1 MHQKSY
7 VFFRNNL
14 SNKAFTLIE
23 LLVVVAIIGILAA
36 IGFVSFGGFT
46 DGAKASAT
54 KANHVQVTKFIIHE
68 TKKCQ
73 AGDTNIMVQENVSL
87 NCQGLL
93 VTSIIDHIKTY
104 TFANLKNIYN
114 PNSNQAY
121 LTRGLRQA
129 NSWSASPNW
138 TDSDVGI
145 VDLAEKS
152 PKEIHIRTCF
162 KIPCSSSEN
171 RMDNLINID

>member
-1 MHQKSY
+1 MK
-7 VFFRNNL
+7 
-14 SNKAFTLIE
+14 NKAFTLIE

-36 IGFVSFGGFT
+36 VGVASFSGFT
-46 DGAKASAT
+46 DATKISAT
-54 KANHVQVTKFIIHE
+54 KANHVQITKFILNE

-73 AGDTNIMVQENVSL
+73 AGSTNIMIQENVSL
-87 NCQGLL
+87 SCQGLL
-93 VTSIIDHIKTY
+93 ATSTIDYVKTY

-121 LTRGLRQA
+121 LSKGIRQA
-129 NSWSASPNW
+129 SSYTVNPNW
-138 TDSDVGI
+138 SDNDLGI

-162 KIPCSSSEN
+162 RLPCTSSEN
-171 RMDNLINID
+171 RMDNLINLD

>member
-1 MHQKSY
+1 MFLFKKKIL
-7 VFFRNNL
+7 R
-14 SNKAFTLIE
+14 AFTLIE
-23 LLVVVAIIGILAA
+23 LLVVVAILGILAA
-36 IGFVSFGGFT
+36 IGVVSFSGFT
-46 DGAKASAT
+46 DAAKVSAT
-54 KANHVQVTKFIIHE
+54 KANHVQITKFIMNE

-73 AGDTNIMVQENVSL
+73 AGSTNIMVQENVSL

-93 VTSIIDHIKTY
+93 VTSVIDYVKTY

-121 LTRGLRQA
+121 LSKGVRQA
-129 NSWSASPNW
+129 VSWSASPNW
-138 TDSDVGI
+138 TDNDVGI

-162 KIPCSSSEN
+162 KLPCSNSEN

>member
-1 MHQKSY
+1 MFLFKKKIL
-7 VFFRNNL
+7 R
-14 SNKAFTLIE
+14 AFTLIE

-36 IGFVSFGGFT
+36 IGVVSFSGFT
-46 DGAKASAT
+46 DAAKASAT
-54 KANHVQVTKFIIHE
+54 KVNHVQITKFILNE

-73 AGDTNIMVQENVSL
+73 AGAANIMVQENVSL
-87 NCQGLL
+87 NCQGLV
-93 VTSIIDHIKTY
+93 VTSIIDYIKTY

-121 LTRGLRQA
+121 LSRGLRQA
-129 NSWSASPNW
+129 TSWSASPNW

-145 VDLAEKS
+145 VDLAEKN

-162 KIPCSSSEN
+162 KLPCSNSEN

>member
-1 MHQKSY
+1 MK
-7 VFFRNNL
+7 
-14 SNKAFTLIE
+14 NKAFTLIE

-36 IGFVSFGGFT
+36 IGLVTFSGFG
-46 DGAKASAT
+46 DAAKASAT
-54 KANHVQVTKFIIHE
+54 KANHVQITKFILNE

-73 AGDTNIMVQENVSL
+73 TGVTNIMVQENVSL

-93 VTSIIDHIKTY
+93 VTSVIDYVKTY

-121 LTRGLRQA
+121 LSKGIRQA
-129 NSWSASPNW
+129 VSYSSNPNW
-138 TDSDVGI
+138 VDSDLGI

-162 KIPCSSSEN
+162 KLPCSNSEN
-171 RMDNLINID
+171 RLDNLINID